1 MSNTGDEGA
10 YFIYTGQWFE
20 DIPQD
25 VICVRV
31 HPSVRRIVNEAFAGC
46 LQLTIVILGEGLE
59 EIGRWAFCGCT
70 SLRVIVI
77 PPTVRVIHKWAF
89 AHCSQLTIVVLGKG
103 LEEIGQGA
111 FLNCTS
117 LREIAIPPAIRV
129 IREAFDDCLQ
139 LTNVRFCNKIEEF
152 VSVELMQDWWNH
164 GVRERSLSTYCFLV
178 RCNIPQRLGLV

>member
-1 MSNTGDEGA
+1 MIGGRLPPLLAALPARGTALSPGEGGLDQHRLNSLANNSNMSNTGDEGA

-46 LQLTIVILGEGLE
+46 LQLTIVILGEGLK

-77 PPTVRVIHKWAF
+77 PPP
-89 AHCSQLTIVVLGKG
+89 SG
-103 LEEIGQGA
+103 
-111 FLNCTS
+111 
-117 LREIAIPPAIRV
+117 
-129 IREAFDDCLQ
+129 
-139 LTNVRFCNKIEEF
+139 
-152 VSVELMQDWWNH
+152 
-164 GVRERSLSTYCFLV
+164 
-178 RCNIPQRLGLV
+178 